1 MALLVTLLCLFRK
14 NGAAGYHAMFIY
26 EELRCWLPCYGYVY
40 LGRMALL
47 VTLLCSSRK
56 NGAAGYPVMFI

>member
-1 MALLVTLLCLFRK
+1 MALLVTLLCLFSK

-26 EELRCWLPCYGYVY
+26 EELRCWLPCYVF

-47 VTLLCSSRK
+47 VTLLCLSRK
-56 NGAAGYPVMFI
+56 NGAVVNPVMFI